1 MNIDP
6 NHVRELMNDKV
17 RAIICVHYGGL
28 PCDMDE
34 LNNIANEWNIPI
46 IEDAAQAVGAKYKGV
61 NIGNI
66 SDFTI
71 FSFQAIKHI
80 TTGDG
85 GMLII
90 KDKKLL
96 DKAEILNDL
105 KLI

>member
-1 MNIDP
+1 
-6 NHVRELMNDKV
+6 
-17 RAIICVHYGGL
+17 
-28 PCDMDE
+28 MDE
-34 LNNIANEWNIPI
+34 LKKIADEWNIPI
-46 IEDAAQAVGAKYKGV
+46 IEDAAQAVGAKYKGI

-90 KDKKLL
+90 KDKKLV
-96 DKAEILNDL
+96 DKAERIRWFGIDREAKQEGIWEMILL
-105 KLI
+105 KLVINIK